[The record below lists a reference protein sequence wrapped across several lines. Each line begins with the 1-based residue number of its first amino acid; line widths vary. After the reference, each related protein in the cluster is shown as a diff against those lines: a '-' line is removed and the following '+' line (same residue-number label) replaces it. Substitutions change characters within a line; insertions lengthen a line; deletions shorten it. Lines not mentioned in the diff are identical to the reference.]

1 LKEGSDEERERG
13 ESESEQLCCRRFFC
27 ASSHSP
33 LLDFL
38 LSSSSPQLPL
48 PFFILSID
56 QNSPTMARIKA
67 AALALLA
74 AVLLL
79 GSSVRVRLFVLCLSG
94 KFES

>member
-1 LKEGSDEERERG
+1 
-13 ESESEQLCCRRFFC
+13 
-27 ASSHSP
+27 
-33 LLDFL
+33 
-38 LSSSSPQLPL
+38 
-48 PFFILSID
+48 
-56 QNSPTMARIKA
+56 MARIKA